1 MPLQQPHQPSRAQSA
16 STTFL
21 RLPSVLRIT
30 GLGRSTIYRMV
41 ADNRFPRPVRIG
53 QRAIAWRRSDLES
66 WGKARPSSH

>member
-1 MPLQQPHQPSRAQSA
+1 MQTRSDQYNGMGSA
-16 STTFL
+16 KATFL

-53 QRAIAWRRSDLES
+53 QRAVAWRLSDLETWS
-66 WGKARPSSH
+66 EARPASH